1 MVPLSQRTDYY
12 VASTIPWSQA
22 NVHTDKTESQGHLHK
37 DYSYLNHTKI
47 IWGLLLYV
55 NPPIPR
61 KHTKKLQE
69 MSGAIF
75 TRAISPLV
83 FYNEHY
89 LQTALN

>member
-1 MVPLSQRTDYY
+1 MVPLSQGTDYY

-61 KHTKKLQE
+61 KHTKKIARDVWCHFHQSYIPFGVL
-69 MSGAIF
+69 
-75 TRAISPLV
+75 
-83 FYNEHY
+83 
-89 LQTALN
+89 